1 MTVLSGAIVG
11 SPYPERDEPRE
22 GKLDRML
29 ATVRYFGGRFRTGNK
44 RLKNII
50 EATGERAKGLDVLSE
65 QELRAR
71 AAALRPRLRREGF
84 SSVAL
89 AGEGCS

>member
-50 EATGERAKGLDVLSE
+50 EATGERAK
-65 QELRAR
+65 
-71 AAALRPRLRREGF
+71 
-84 SSVAL
+84 
-89 AGEGCS
+89 